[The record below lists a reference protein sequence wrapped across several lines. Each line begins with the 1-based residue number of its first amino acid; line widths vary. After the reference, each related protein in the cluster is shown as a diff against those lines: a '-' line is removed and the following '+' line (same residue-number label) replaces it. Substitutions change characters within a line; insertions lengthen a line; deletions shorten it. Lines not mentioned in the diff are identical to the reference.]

1 MTEPRLDRRT
11 LLALAAGAAV
21 TPRLAVA
28 QQAVALR
35 PNLPGPYDLVIT
47 GGRAIDPETG
57 LDAVRNIGVIGGRIA
72 AISEQ
77 PLEGAKTIDAEGH
90 IVAPGCID
98 LHAHGQQMAA
108 AWVQAYDGVTTA
120 LELESG
126 LLPISMFYDI
136 TAKEGRP
143 INYGAGAAWTYARV
157 EAKEGIKP
165 NGTIGWFQDAFSL
178 SNWQNTLATTEE
190 LELIMDRVDAGLREG
205 GLGVSINAGYAP
217 GYGRKEY
224 YELAKLAAKHNVAT
238 FTHVRYLNAQEPLSS
253 FEAIEELLALS
264 AITGAHMHLCH
275 LNSSSVGDIED
286 TSKLVQ
292 EAIDRGLRVTT
303 EAYPYGAGSSVIG
316 AEVFRGDDWLQR
328 WGVPDASRMETNG
341 KALSQKEITELQE
354 SAPGT
359 IVVMHFLKPE
369 DSERDRDLLDKS
381 VLFPGGAI
389 ASDAMPWTD
398 SKGALI
404 SEPDVWPLPEGAFAH
419 PRTSGCYSR
428 FLAEFVRK
436 RNAISL
442 SDGLAKCSLIPANIM
457 AESVPQM
464 RTKGRLQVGMDAD
477 LMIFDLEKV
486 QDNATFQEPAKLSS
500 GHRHI
505 VVNGVAVIEEG
516 ERMPDRLAGRAIRR
530 KV

>member
-1 MTEPRLDRRT
+1 
-11 LLALAAGAAV
+11 
-21 TPRLAVA
+21 
-28 QQAVALR
+28 
-35 PNLPGPYDLVIT
+35 
-47 GGRAIDPETG
+47 
-57 LDAVRNIGVIGGRIA
+57 
-72 AISEQ
+72 
-77 PLEGAKTIDAEGH
+77 
-90 IVAPGCID
+90 
-98 LHAHGQQMAA
+98 
-108 AWVQAYDGVTTA
+108 
-120 LELESG
+120 
-126 LLPISMFYDI
+126 
-136 TAKEGRP
+136 
-143 INYGAGAAWTYARV
+143 
-157 EAKEGIKP
+157 
-165 NGTIGWFQDAFSL
+165 
-178 SNWQNTLATTEE
+178 
-190 LELIMDRVDAGLREG
+190 
-205 GLGVSINAGYAP
+205 
-217 GYGRKEY
+217 
-224 YELAKLAAKHNVAT
+224 
-238 FTHVRYLNAQEPLSS
+238 
-253 FEAIEELLALS
+253 
-264 AITGAHMHLCH
+264 
-275 LNSSSVGDIED
+275 
-286 TSKLVQ
+286 LVQ

-303 EAYPYGAGSSVIG
+303 EAYPYGAGSSAIG

-341 KALSQKEITELQE
+341 RALSQKEITELQE